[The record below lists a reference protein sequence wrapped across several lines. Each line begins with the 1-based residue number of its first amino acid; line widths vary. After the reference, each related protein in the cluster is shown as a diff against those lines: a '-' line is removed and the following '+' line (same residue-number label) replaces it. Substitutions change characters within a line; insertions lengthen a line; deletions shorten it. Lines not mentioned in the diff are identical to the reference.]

1 MVIILELWIVVK
13 LLVQHCMTAMIPTNR
28 LVSMIMQVLKSL
40 KRKKNVDLQDMLKA
54 HSLSHKGKKDE
65 MAERMAKHLL
75 AHSNQ
80 VMAAGKDP
88 PHSVDQHEQRSYQ
101 SQL

>member
-1 MVIILELWIVVK
+1 MVITLELWTVIK
-13 LLVQHCMTAMIPTNR
+13 LLVRIARLLYQILTNR
-28 LVSMIMQVLKSL
+28 LVSMIMQVFKRL
-40 KRKKNVDLQDMLKA
+40 KRKKNEDLQDMLKA

-80 VMAAGKDP
+80 VTAAGKYP
-88 PHSVDQHEQRSYQ
+88 PQSVDQHEQ
-101 SQL
+101 